1 MAVELARRLRE
12 GTADVHRAAERM
24 TLVQALLRGLTS
36 RSTYAALV
44 AAYLDVYTS
53 LEAALRQHAEH
64 PVVQHLIFPEL
75 WRCQALRA
83 DLAVLAPD
91 RRPPPS
97 RAAKAYCRRIEVLAA
112 DDPTGLVA
120 HAYTRYL
127 GDLSGGQVL
136 GRIIG
141 RALGLHEGAGIDFY
155 AFPQISDVQDFK
167 HMYRDRLNRLPI
179 DEETA
184 AAVIIEARRAF
195 AYNMELF
202 AELEGS
208 ALKGLLH
215 LVRGRR
221 ARQAKPMNPG

>member
-24 TLVQALLRGLTS
+24 ILVQALLRGLTS

-53 LEAALRQHAEH
+53 LEVSLRQHAEH
-64 PVVQHLIFPEL
+64 PVVRHLIFPEL
-75 WRCQALRA
+75 WRCEALKA
-83 DLAVLAPD
+83 DFAVLTQG
-91 RRPPPS
+91 RRPPPTS
-97 RAAKAYCRRIEVLAA
+97 RAAKAYCRRIEDLAA
-112 DDPTGLVA
+112 NDPVGLVA

-141 RALGLHEGAGIDFY
+141 RALGLHAGAGLGFY
-155 AFPQISDVQDFK
+155 AFPEIADVQGFK
-167 HMYRDRLNRLPI
+167 HTYRDRLDRLPL
-179 DEETA
+179 DEGTA
-184 AAVIIEARRAF
+184 RRVVEEARRAF
-195 AYNMELF
+195 AYNMEIF

-215 LVRGRR
+215 LVKGRR
-221 ARQAKPMNPG
+221 QAAWTR